1 MLKVIKAYSST
12 SRIVNSHTPLLQ
24 VEYKAMWITEKKTA
38 TQDVTE
44 LTV

>member
-12 SRIVNSHTPLLQ
+12 SGTVNSHTPLLP
-24 VEYKAMWITEKKTA
+24 VEYEAMWITEKKTA

-44 LTV
+44 VPV